1 MMCYLKYQIKF
12 LLKKFNI
19 ADIFLLNL
27 FWKYFLGFFDHE
39 KNNIS
44 FFYQQHNGN
53 KENRKNCVESEYKHD
68 NCISIRI
75 YKKKKTVFN
84 KNDMY
89 YKGVL

>member
-1 MMCYLKYQIKF
+1 MCYLKYQIKF

-39 KNNIS
+39 KNNSS
-44 FFYQQHNGN
+44 FFYQQHNVN
-53 KENRKNCVESEYKHD
+53 KENRKKIVLKANTNMTAVLVLEFT
-68 NCISIRI
+68 
-75 YKKKKTVFN
+75 KKTVFN